1 MKLGKCAHLD
11 VVRVSLLAIVLMSM
25 GDFSFAAGALQERLQ
40 IARSNGQLSKG
51 QLVQIAPDDNSTECP
66 GGTHKVMN
74 PNSANSSGSF
84 GWVCVL
90 DGREDICNNAE
101 FSGNGYTSCLFSV
114 GDVVPG
120 SSNAGKSTCSEY
132 QSLVQAC
139 TNQYTSTNSTCD
151 ASKDSGMNK
160 VSSTAS
166 QLSLAFGQQSA
177 SSVQAACSGVGQV
190 STAANAALAGFRL
203 MCSNAIKKCGD
214 SCSEVVSYLKANPSC
229 DPNGTELSAAEAE
242 VTKCSQFDAK
252 INEANQAMM
261 NVAQTLNNASQ
272 CAALTASGE
281 TPAICKTNPNLP
293 GCTSSGIMDCTNP
306 AMASNK
312 VCICTKNPSDP
323 SCVGVQS
330 VSGSGT
336 SFSSSDPSARLANK
350 NATAGEEDIP
360 GLDTIAQGKA
370 GSTDYSSGAVSG
382 KQGGGASLGGGS
394 GGSSSGGGSRGG
406 FAADGDAG
414 RAVNAGFYGGGGGGS
429 GFSGSGGG
437 GYGGGRVYAGSGS
450 SASGQNGTPNLR
462 QFLPGGQNDPRFRG
476 LAGSSG
482 PDGITGPHSNIWQ
495 KVNNR
500 YRTMVPTLLP

>member
-1 MKLGKCAHLD
+1 MKLGKC
-11 VVRVSLLAIVLMSM
+11 VRLEVFRGAMLAIAFLAM
-25 GDFSFAAGALQERLQ
+25 GEFSFAAGLLQERLQ
-40 IARSNGQLSKG
+40 GARSQGQLAGG
-51 QLVQIAPDDNSTECP
+51 QLVQIAPDDNTTECP

-84 GWVCVL
+84 GWVCVQ
-90 DGREDICNNAE
+90 DGREDICNNAG
-101 FSGNGYTSCLFSV
+101 FSGNGYTSCLLSV
-114 GDVVPG
+114 GDVVPDTSG
-120 SSNAGKSTCSEY
+120 LGKSTCSEY

-139 TNQYTSTNSTCD
+139 ANQYTSTNSSCD

-177 SSVQAACSGVGQV
+177 SSIQAACSGVGQV

-203 MCSNAIKKCGD
+203 TCSNAIKKCGD

-229 DPNGTELSAAEAE
+229 DPNSTELSAAQAE

-272 CAALTASGE
+272 CASLTASGE
-281 TPAICKTNPNLP
+281 TPSICKNNPNLP
-293 GCTSSGIMDCTNP
+293 GCTASGLMDCTNP

-323 SCVGVQS
+323 SCSANIQGL
-330 VSGSGT
+330 SGGT
-336 SFSSSDPSARLANK
+336 SLGSSDPSARLGNK
-350 NATAGEEDIP
+350 NATASGEDTP
-360 GLDTIAQGKA
+360 GLDPIAQGQA
-370 GSTDYSSGAVSG
+370 GSADYSSGAVSG
-382 KQGGGASLGGGS
+382 KQGGGANLGGGS
-394 GGSSSGGGSRGG
+394 GGSSGGGSRGG
-406 FAADGDAG
+406 YAADGTAG
-414 RAVNAGFYGGGGGGS
+414 HAVNAGFYGGGGGGS

-437 GYGGGRVYAGSGS
+437 YGGGGYAGSGS
-450 SASGQNGTPNLR
+450 STSGQNGAPNLR
-462 QFLPGGQNDPRFRG
+462 QFLPGGQNDPRSRG
-476 LAGSSG
+476 VAGSSG

-500 YRTMVPTLLP
+500 YRTVVPTLLP

>member
-1 MKLGKCAHLD
+1 MKLGNG
-11 VVRVSLLAIVLMSM
+11 VTSFFVRVCVFVFTVSVIADVALGVNPRMVKKTGSSKSSVSTDQS
-25 GDFSFAAGALQERLQ
+25 GDFDYYGDPDGFQSSLNSIVEGAGDANTC
-40 IARSNGQLSKG
+40 ARDCSLNLNNDNEYKELS
-51 QLVQIAPDDNSTECP
+51 AC
-66 GGTHKVMN
+66 
-74 PNSANSSGSF
+74 
-84 GWVCVL
+84 
-90 DGREDICNNAE
+90 
-101 FSGNGYTSCLFSV
+101 
-114 GDVVPG
+114 
-120 SSNAGKSTCSEY
+120 
-132 QSLVQAC
+132 QSAC
-139 TNQYTSTNSTCD
+139 TARYGADTQSQTSTSPCAQLQTLKNTCANQYTSTSSSCD
-151 ASKDSGMNK
+151 ANKDSGMSK

-177 SSVQAACSGVGQV
+177 SSIQAACSGVGQI
-190 STAANAALAGFRL
+190 SAAANAALAGFRL
-203 MCSNAIKKCGD
+203 TCSNSIKKCGD
-214 SCSEVVSYLKANPSC
+214 SCTAVVNYLKENPMC
-229 DPNGTELSAAEAE
+229 DPQGSESSAAQDQ

-252 INEANQAMM
+252 INEANQAMT

-293 GCTSSGIMDCTNP
+293 GCTASGIMDCTNP

-323 SCVGVQS
+323 SCAGVQS
-330 VSGSGT
+330 AIGSGT

-360 GLDTIAQGKA
+360 GLDPIAQGKA

-394 GGSSSGGGSRGG
+394 GGSSGGGGSRGG

-437 GYGGGRVYAGSGS
+437 GYGGGRGYAGSGS
-450 SASGQNGTPNLR
+450 SASGQNGAPNLR
-462 QFLPGGQNDPRFRG
+462 QFLPGGLNDPRFRG
-476 LAGSSG
+476 VAGSSG